1 MTAKIQSQS
10 QSQFQRCWRPV
21 VAGVLVAATLWMLIP
36 RPVEAQGVNMLA
48 NDALKALLGKDMP
61 MDSAAANATGA
72 QVMMTEVPGASVAM
86 ATDGARQRYTV
97 NKGET
102 LDRVIARTMMGVRA
116 DIKLIRKAFVML
128 SPAAFP
134 RGTPHI
140 MLAGA
145 HLQVPTVGD
154 LQALSGG
161 RTLSAQAS
169 ASDMTPS
176 EPIDKR
182 GWVRFP

>member
-1 MTAKIQSQS
+1 MISKTQSQTKRRFHW
-10 QSQFQRCWRPV
+10 QPAFV
-21 VAGVLVAATLWMLIP
+21 GALVATTIWALVP
-36 RPVEAQGVNMLA
+36 RAAHAQGTNMLA

-72 QVMMTEVPGASVAM
+72 QVMMTEVPGAPVSM
-86 ATDGARQRYTV
+86 AADGSRQRYTV
-97 NKGET
+97 NRGET
-102 LDRVIARTMMGVRA
+102 LDRVIARSMTGIRA

-128 SPAAFP
+128 NPTAFP

-140 MLAGA
+140 MIAGA
-145 HLQVPTVGD
+145 HLQVPTVSD

-161 RTLSAQAS
+161 RALSAQAS
-169 ASDMTPS
+169 PENMAPS
-176 EPIDKR
+176 EPVDKR

>member
-1 MTAKIQSQS
+1 MISKTQSQTKRRFHW
-10 QSQFQRCWRPV
+10 QPAFV
-21 VAGVLVAATLWMLIP
+21 GALVATTIWALVP
-36 RPVEAQGVNMLA
+36 RAAHAQGTNMLA

-72 QVMMTEVPGASVAM
+72 QVMRTEVPGAPTSMVS
-86 ATDGARQRYTV
+86 DGVRQRYTV

-102 LDRVIARTMMGVRA
+102 LDRVIARSMTGIRA

-128 SPAAFP
+128 NPAAFP

-140 MLAGA
+140 MIAGA
-145 HLQVPTVGD
+145 YLQVPTVGD

-161 RTLSAQAS
+161 RALSAQVS
-169 ASDMTPS
+169 AENMAPS
-176 EPIDKR
+176 EPVDKS

>member
-1 MTAKIQSQS
+1 MISKTQSQTKRRFHW
-10 QSQFQRCWRPV
+10 QPAFV
-21 VAGVLVAATLWMLIP
+21 GALVATTIWALVP
-36 RPVEAQGVNMLA
+36 RAAHAQGTNMLA

-72 QVMMTEVPGASVAM
+72 QVMMTEVPGAPVSM
-86 ATDGARQRYTV
+86 AADGSRQRYTV
-97 NKGET
+97 NRGET
-102 LDRVIARTMMGVRA
+102 LDRVIARSMTGIRA

-128 SPAAFP
+128 NPTAFP

-140 MLAGA
+140 MIAGA

-161 RTLSAQAS
+161 RALPAQAS
-169 ASDMTPS
+169 AENMAPS
-176 EPIDKR
+176 EPVDKR

>member
-1 MTAKIQSQS
+1 MIPKTQPQTKRRFHWQPA
-10 QSQFQRCWRPV
+10 CV
-21 VAGVLVAATLWMLIP
+21 GALVAMTIWTLVP
-36 RPVEAQGVNMLA
+36 RAAHAQGANMLA

-72 QVMMTEVPGASVAM
+72 QVMMTEVPGAPVSM
-86 ATDGARQRYTV
+86 AADGSRKRYTV
-97 NKGET
+97 NRGET
-102 LDRVIARTMMGVRA
+102 LDRVIARSMTGVRA

-128 SPAAFP
+128 NPTAFP

-140 MLAGA
+140 MIAGA

-161 RTLSAQAS
+161 GTLSAQAS
-169 ASDMTPS
+169 AENMTPS
-176 EPIDKR
+176 EPVDKR

>member
-1 MTAKIQSQS
+1 MISKTQSQTKRRFHW
-10 QSQFQRCWRPV
+10 QPAFV
-21 VAGVLVAATLWMLIP
+21 GALVATTIWALVP
-36 RPVEAQGVNMLA
+36 RAAHAQGTNMLA

-72 QVMMTEVPGASVAM
+72 QVMMTEVPGAPVSM
-86 ATDGARQRYTV
+86 AADGSRQRYTV
-97 NKGET
+97 NRGET
-102 LDRVIARTMMGVRA
+102 LDRVIARSMTGIRA

-128 SPAAFP
+128 NPTAFP

-140 MLAGA
+140 MIAGA

-161 RTLSAQAS
+161 RALSAQAS
-169 ASDMTPS
+169 PENMAPS
-176 EPIDKR
+176 EPVDKR

>member
-1 MTAKIQSQS
+1 MISKIQSQT
-10 QSQFQRCWRPV
+10 RGRPDCRPV
-21 VAGVLVAATLWMLIP
+21 FVGALVAATIWALVP
-36 RPVEAQGVNMLA
+36 RLADAQGVNMLA

-61 MDSAAANATGA
+61 MDGAAANATGA
-72 QVMMTEVPGASVAM
+72 QVMMTEVPGASVSIA
-86 ATDGARQRYTV
+86 ADGARQRYTV

-102 LDRVIARTMMGVRA
+102 LDRVIARSMTGIRA

-128 SPAAFP
+128 NPAAFP

-140 MLAGA
+140 MIAGA
-145 HLQVPTVGD
+145 NLQVPTAGD

-161 RTLSAQAS
+161 RTLSAQAP
-169 ASDMTPS
+169 AENMMPS
-176 EPIDKR
+176 EPVDKR

>member
-1 MTAKIQSQS
+1 MISKTQSQTKRRFHW
-10 QSQFQRCWRPV
+10 QPAFV
-21 VAGVLVAATLWMLIP
+21 GALVATTIWALVP
-36 RPVEAQGVNMLA
+36 RAAHAQGTNMLA

-72 QVMMTEVPGASVAM
+72 QVMMTEVPGAPVSM
-86 ATDGARQRYTV
+86 AADGSRERYTV
-97 NKGET
+97 NRGET
-102 LDRVIARTMMGVRA
+102 LDRVIARSMTGIRA

-128 SPAAFP
+128 NPTAFP

-140 MLAGA
+140 MIAGA

-161 RTLSAQAS
+161 RALSAQAS
-169 ASDMTPS
+169 PENMAPS
-176 EPIDKR
+176 EPVDKR

>member
-1 MTAKIQSQS
+1 MISKTQSQTKRRFHW
-10 QSQFQRCWRPV
+10 QPAFV
-21 VAGVLVAATLWMLIP
+21 GALVATTIWALVP
-36 RPVEAQGVNMLA
+36 RAAHAQGTNMLA

-61 MDSAAANATGA
+61 MDSVAANATGA
-72 QVMMTEVPGASVAM
+72 QVMMTEVPGAPVSM
-86 ATDGARQRYTV
+86 AADGSRQRYTV
-97 NKGET
+97 NRGET
-102 LDRVIARTMMGVRA
+102 LDRVIARSMTGIRA

-128 SPAAFP
+128 NPTAFP

-140 MLAGA
+140 MIAGA

-161 RTLSAQAS
+161 RALSAQAS
-169 ASDMTPS
+169 PESMAPS
-176 EPIDKR
+176 EPVDKR

>member
-1 MTAKIQSQS
+1 MISKTQSQTKRRS
-10 QSQFQRCWRPV
+10 HWQPV
-21 VAGVLVAATLWMLIP
+21 FVGALVAATIWVLVP
-36 RPVEAQGVNMLA
+36 RAAGAQGTNMLA

-72 QVMMTEVPGASVAM
+72 QVMKTEVPGAPVSIA
-86 ATDGARQRYTV
+86 ADGTRQRYTV
-97 NKGET
+97 NRGET
-102 LDRVIARTMMGVRA
+102 LDRVIARSMTGIRA

-128 SPAAFP
+128 NPTAFP

-140 MLAGA
+140 LIAGA
-145 HLQVPTVGD
+145 HLQVPTAGD

-161 RTLSAQAS
+161 GTLSAQAS
-169 ASDMTPS
+169 TENMTPS
-176 EPIDKR
+176 EPVDKR

>member
-1 MTAKIQSQS
+1 MIPKTQSQTKRRFHW
-10 QSQFQRCWRPV
+10 QPACV
-21 VAGVLVAATLWMLIP
+21 GALVAMTIWTLVP
-36 RPVEAQGVNMLA
+36 RAAHAQGANMLA

-72 QVMMTEVPGASVAM
+72 QVMMTELPGAPVSM
-86 ATDGARQRYTV
+86 AADGSRQRYTV
-97 NKGET
+97 NRGET
-102 LDRVIARTMMGVRA
+102 LDRVIARSMTGVRA

-128 SPAAFP
+128 NPTAFP

-161 RTLSAQAS
+161 GALSAQAS
-169 ASDMTPS
+169 AENMTPS
-176 EPIDKR
+176 EPVDKR

>member
-1 MTAKIQSQS
+1 MISKTQSQTKRRS
-10 QSQFQRCWRPV
+10 HWQPAFV
-21 VAGVLVAATLWMLIP
+21 GALVAATIWALVP
-36 RPVEAQGVNMLA
+36 RAADAQGTNMLA

-72 QVMMTEVPGASVAM
+72 QVMMTEVPGATVSM
-86 ATDGARQRYTV
+86 TSDGSRQRYTV
-97 NKGET
+97 NRGET
-102 LDRVIARTMMGVRA
+102 LDRVIARSMTGIRA

-128 SPAAFP
+128 NPTAFP

-140 MLAGA
+140 MIAGA
-145 HLQVPTVGD
+145 HLRVPTVGD

-161 RTLSAQAS
+161 RALSAQAS
-169 ASDMTPS
+169 AENMTPS
-176 EPIDKR
+176 EPVDKR

>member
-1 MTAKIQSQS
+1 MISKTQSQTKRRS
-10 QSQFQRCWRPV
+10 HWQPAFV
-21 VAGVLVAATLWMLIP
+21 GALVAATIWALVP
-36 RPVEAQGVNMLA
+36 RAADAQGTNMLA

-72 QVMMTEVPGASVAM
+72 QVMMTEVPGAAVSM
-86 ATDGARQRYTV
+86 AGDGSRQRYTV

-102 LDRVIARTMMGVRA
+102 LDRVIARSMTGIRA

-128 SPAAFP
+128 NPTAFP

-140 MLAGA
+140 MIAGA
-145 HLQVPTVGD
+145 HLRVPTVGD

-161 RTLSAQAS
+161 RALSAQAS
-169 ASDMTPS
+169 AENMTPS
-176 EPIDKR
+176 EPVDKR

>member
-1 MTAKIQSQS
+1 MISKTQSQTKRRS
-10 QSQFQRCWRPV
+10 HWQPAFV
-21 VAGVLVAATLWMLIP
+21 GALVAMTIWTLVP
-36 RPVEAQGVNMLA
+36 RVADAQGTNMLA
-48 NDALKALLGKDMP
+48 NDALKALLGRDMP

-72 QVMMTEVPGASVAM
+72 QVMMTEVPGATVSM
-86 ATDGARQRYTV
+86 TSDGTRQRYTV
-97 NKGET
+97 NRGET
-102 LDRVIARTMMGVRA
+102 LDRVIARSMTGIRA

-128 SPAAFP
+128 NPTAFP

-140 MLAGA
+140 MIAGA

-161 RTLSAQAS
+161 GALSAQAS
-169 ASDMTPS
+169 AENIAPS
-176 EPIDKR
+176 EPVDKR

>member
-1 MTAKIQSQS
+1 MISKTQSQTKRRFHW
-10 QSQFQRCWRPV
+10 QPAFV
-21 VAGVLVAATLWMLIP
+21 GALVATTIWALVP
-36 RPVEAQGVNMLA
+36 RAAHAQGTNMLS

-72 QVMMTEVPGASVAM
+72 QVMMTEVPGAPVSM
-86 ATDGARQRYTV
+86 AADGSRQRYTV
-97 NKGET
+97 NRGET
-102 LDRVIARTMMGVRA
+102 LDRVIARSMTGIRA

-128 SPAAFP
+128 NPTAFP

-140 MLAGA
+140 MIAGA

-161 RTLSAQAS
+161 RALSAQAS
-169 ASDMTPS
+169 PENMAPS
-176 EPIDKR
+176 EPVDKR

>member
-1 MTAKIQSQS
+1 MISKTQSQTKRRFHW
-10 QSQFQRCWRPV
+10 QPAFV
-21 VAGVLVAATLWMLIP
+21 GALVATTIWALVP
-36 RPVEAQGVNMLA
+36 RAAHAQGTNMLA
-48 NDALKALLGKDMP
+48 NDALKALLGKDTP

-72 QVMMTEVPGASVAM
+72 QVMMTEVPGAPVSM
-86 ATDGARQRYTV
+86 AADGSRQRYTV
-97 NKGET
+97 NRGET
-102 LDRVIARTMMGVRA
+102 LDRVIARSMTGIRA

-128 SPAAFP
+128 NPTAFP

-140 MLAGA
+140 MIAGA

-161 RTLSAQAS
+161 RALSAQAS
-169 ASDMTPS
+169 PENMAPS
-176 EPIDKR
+176 EPVDKR

>member
-1 MTAKIQSQS
+1 MISKT
-10 QSQFQRCWRPV
+10 QFQTKRRSHWQPAFV
-21 VAGVLVAATLWMLIP
+21 GALVAATIWALVP
-36 RPVEAQGVNMLA
+36 RAADAQGTNMLA

-72 QVMMTEVPGASVAM
+72 QVMMTEVPGATVSM
-86 ATDGARQRYTV
+86 AADGSRQRYTV

-102 LDRVIARTMMGVRA
+102 LDRVIARSMTGIRA

-128 SPAAFP
+128 NPTAFP

-140 MLAGA
+140 MIAGA

-161 RTLSAQAS
+161 RALSAQSS
-169 ASDMTPS
+169 AENMAPS
-176 EPIDKR
+176 EPVDKR

>member
-1 MTAKIQSQS
+1 MMSNTQSQTKRRS
-10 QSQFQRCWRPV
+10 HWLPACV
-21 VAGVLVAATLWMLIP
+21 GVLVVATMWALLPRAAH
-36 RPVEAQGVNMLA
+36 AQGTNMLA

-72 QVMMTEVPGASVAM
+72 QVMMTEVPGVAASM
-86 ATDGARQRYTV
+86 AAGGTRQRYTV

-102 LDRVIARTMMGVRA
+102 LDRVIARSMTGIRA
-116 DIKLIRKAFVML
+116 DVKLIRQAFVML
-128 SPAAFP
+128 NPTAFP

-140 MLAGA
+140 MIAGA

-154 LQALSGG
+154 LEALSGG
-161 RTLSAQAS
+161 RALSAQA
-169 ASDMTPS
+169 AAETMTPS
-176 EPIDKR
+176 EPVDKR